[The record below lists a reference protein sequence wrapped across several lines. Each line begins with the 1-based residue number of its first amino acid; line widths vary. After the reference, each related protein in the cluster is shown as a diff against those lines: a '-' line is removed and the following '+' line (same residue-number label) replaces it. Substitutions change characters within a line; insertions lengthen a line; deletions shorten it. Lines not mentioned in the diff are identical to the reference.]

1 MNRRWL
7 TFGAA
12 ILAVALLGTGVALSD
27 ERAGGSFKDKAAKLE
42 STFLD
47 RLAGE
52 LGISTDKLTA
62 AMKSAGVKSIDD
74 AVKAGILTAEQAAE
88 LKQRIASGKFDFG
101 LGGFGWGRLKNKHGG
116 PNGKGFGHGRWSAL
130 EPLMNDAKARASIGA
145 AIAKVLGMTPD
156 QIRAALK
163 NDDKSIEDLIEAKGI
178 GEEQFGAAVA
188 AAAKPHLDRL
198 VKAGTIEREAADD
211 LLEHMAKGAWVG
223 KLAHLSGIVGG

>member
-7 TFGAA
+7 TFAAA

-27 ERAGGSFKDKAAKLE
+27 ETGGSFKDKADRLE
-42 STFLD
+42 SAFLD
-47 RLAGE
+47 RLARE

-74 AVKAGILTAEQAAE
+74 AVEAGILTADQAAE

-101 LGGFGWGRLKNKHGG
+101 PGFGWGRFKDKHGG
-116 PNGKGFGHGRWSAL
+116 PHGKGFGHGRWSAL
-130 EPLMNDAKARASIGA
+130 APLMNDAKARAAIGA
-145 AIAKVLGMTPD
+145 AIGKVLGMTPD

-163 NDDKSIEDLIEAKGI
+163 NEDKDIEDLMEAKGLT
-178 GEEQFGAAVA
+178 EEKFGAAVA

-198 VKAGTIEREAADD
+198 VKAKTIEREAADD
-211 LLEHMAKGAWVG
+211 LLEHMARGAWVG